1 MNKRARKNAKPDKT
15 PASNLKEA
23 LTLGGALFEREVHV
37 ELCGNREAMI
47 DGCQGI
53 VEYNEEAI
61 RLHHQRPA
69 EDLGPWAA
77 DCLPCR
83 GGHDCPRV
91 HHGTGILQLRG

>member
-23 LTLGGALFEREVHV
+23 LTLGGALFEWEVHV
-37 ELCGNREAMI
+37 ELCGNREALI

-61 RLHHQRPA
+61 RLNITKGQLKIWGRGLQIPCLAQQRMIV
-69 EDLGPWAA
+69 
-77 DCLPCR
+77 R
-83 GGHDCPRV
+83 GYIMGLEHCN
-91 HHGTGILQLRG
+91 

>member
-1 MNKRARKNAKPDKT
+1 MDKRARKNAKPDKT

-37 ELCGNREAMI
+37 ELCGNREALI

-61 RLHHQRPA
+61 RLNITKGQLKIWGRGLQIACLA
-69 EDLGPWAA
+69 EEGMIV
-77 DCLPCR
+77 R
-83 GGHDCPRV
+83 GYIMGLEYCN
-91 HHGTGILQLRG
+91 

>member
-47 DGCQGI
+47 DGCQGM
-53 VEYNEEAI
+53 VEYNEEAT
-61 RLHHQRPA
+61 RLNITKGQLKTWGRGLQIACLA
-69 EDLGPWAA
+69 EEGMIA
-77 DCLPCR
+77 R
-83 GGHDCPRV
+83 GYIMGLEYCN
-91 HHGTGILQLRG
+91 

>member
-37 ELCGNREAMI
+37 ELCGNREALI

-53 VEYNEEAI
+53 VE
-61 RLHHQRPA
+61 
-69 EDLGPWAA
+69 
-77 DCLPCR
+77 
-83 GGHDCPRV
+83 
-91 HHGTGILQLRG
+91 